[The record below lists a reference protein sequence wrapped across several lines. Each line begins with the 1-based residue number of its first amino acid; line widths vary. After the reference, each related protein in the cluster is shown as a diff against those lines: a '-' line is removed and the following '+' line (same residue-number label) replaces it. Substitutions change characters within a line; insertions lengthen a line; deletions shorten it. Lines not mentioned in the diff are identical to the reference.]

1 MAKQNHAAAGS
12 SLSQKRLSYTNAKMF
27 IVSKDFNFSFGPFN
41 QIRPSEWVVTKCG
54 K

>member
-1 MAKQNHAAAGS
+1 MAKQNRAAADS

-27 IVSKDFNFSFGPFN
+27 NVSKDFNFSFGPFN
-41 QIRPSEWVVTKCG
+41 EIPPYEWVVTKCG